1 MYGANSIRIS
11 GANDAGFRSLN
22 SELIDRHVAWRNP
35 KSKFRYLEALLEELV
50 EVTRF
55 MYISLFGSPRP
66 LVFRFIF

>member
-1 MYGANSIRIS
+1 MYGADGIRIS
-11 GANDAGFRSLN
+11 GANDAGFRSPN
-22 SELIDRHVAWRNP
+22 SELIDRHVGWRNP
-35 KSKFRYLEALLEELV
+35 KSKFRYLEALPEDLV